1 MGRVKLKIKRLE
13 NTQNRQ
19 VTYSKRRNGI
29 LKKAKELSILCDID
43 IILLMFS
50 PTGKP
55 TLFHGERSNIEEVI
69 AKFAQLTP
77 QERAKRKLESLEAL
91 KKTFKKLDHDVN
103 IQDFIGATQTVE
115 ELTNEVSAL
124 QAQLSEVHKR
134 LSYWSNVDKIDNIEH
149 LGQMEDSLRESMER
163 ICFHKENFGKHKLIS
178 LEESTSQVI
187 NALGSKECTLPIS
200 PVLGE
205 SHSTYIG
212 LEFQNGMPLPMIMG
226 GMQETQPVSW
236 LPNNDNQHL
245 LLPDEPNFLPRD
257 VECPTDVSF
266 PGYSGFFG
274 SNSNRQMEIGNSGQ
288 VDNMGQEAIALN
300 DLGSNACLSLQLGE
314 QYSYPP
320 YGTSNLQDDK
330 KQKQQM
336 EVNLQGNPAFFQEDS
351 NFNLPKPMYN
361 NGHHAWVSSSGP
373 CGIGIFDENSYHQ
386 QSNGL
391 S

>member
-50 PTGKP
+50 PTGKA

-69 AKFAQLTP
+69 AKFSQLTP

-103 IQDFIGATQTVE
+103 IQDFIGATSQTVE

-149 LGQMEDSLRESMER
+149 LRQMEDSLRESMER

-178 LEESTSQVI
+178 LEEST
-187 NALGSKECTLPIS
+187 K
-200 PVLGE
+200 
-205 SHSTYIG
+205 
-212 LEFQNGMPLPMIMG
+212 FQNGMPLPMIMG

-245 LLPDEPNFLPRD
+245 LLPNEPNFLPRD
-257 VECPTDVSF
+257 VECSTDVSF

-288 VDNMGQEAIALN
+288 VDNMGQEAVALN

-373 CGIGIFDENSYHQ
+373 CWHWDI
-386 QSNGL
+386 
-391 S
+391 